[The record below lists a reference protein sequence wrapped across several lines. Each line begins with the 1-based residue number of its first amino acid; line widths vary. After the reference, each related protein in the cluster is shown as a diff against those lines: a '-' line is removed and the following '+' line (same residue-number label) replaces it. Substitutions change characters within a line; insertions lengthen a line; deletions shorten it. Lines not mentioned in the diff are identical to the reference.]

1 MTAYVIVELEPKNPE
16 KMAEYSAL
24 AAPLVAAY
32 GGEFIAKGPAE
43 ILTGELGKPVKVLI
57 SFPSKEK
64 AKAWYNSDDYQAIV
78 PTRDAG
84 MDSNFTLIG

>member
-1 MTAYVIVELEPKNPE
+1 MSAYVIVELTPKDKD
-16 KMAEYSAL
+16 KMAEYSAQ

-43 ILTGELGKPVKVLI
+43 VLHGELGKPVKVLI

-64 AKAWYNSDDYQAIV
+64 AQAWYSSDDYQAIIL
-78 PTRDAG
+78 TRDAG
-84 MDSNFTLIG
+84 MDSNFTVVG